1 MVKKIKQSFK
11 DIEGSRSF
19 AMMNIWP
26 QEQPKKLS
34 TAIRRLG
41 IYSSALFPQAGHV
54 AVAKGK
60 VRSEQAPHT
69 ATKMSKPAKTTPNTE
84 AKNEQSR
91 GAAAKK
97 SPTANSN
104 EKLDEAVR
112 REHAAWVR
120 WARRAQKAASPGPKK
135 MTKAQ
140 RRKLGKSKPEFEG
153 QARFEG
159 GFQLSQGGLPTL
171 GKLR

>member
-1 MVKKIKQSFK
+1 MAKKRKQALK
-11 DIEGSRSF
+11 GIEGSRSF

-26 QEQPKKLS
+26 EEQPKKVS
-34 TAIRRLG
+34 TAIWRLG
-41 IYSSALFPQAGHV
+41 ISPALSSKAGHL
-54 AVAKGK
+54 AVQKGE
-60 VRSEQAPHT
+60 VRSEQAPRT

-84 AKNEQSR
+84 AQNEQSR
-91 GAAAKK
+91 GAAAKE
-97 SPTANSN
+97 SPTANSR

-120 WARRAQKAASPGPKK
+120 WARRAEKTASTGLKK

-153 QARFEG
+153 QPRFDE

-171 GKLR
+171 GKRR